1 MFLYVCEI
9 VVTTERQGGRGAGVS
24 CHVGVC
30 VTSEREKSG
39 KSPLATIQF
48 AALCTHQLTSRHFWT
63 TAR

>member
-24 CHVGVC
+24 CHVGVS
-30 VTSEREKSG
+30 VTREREESG

-48 AALCTHQLTSRHFWT
+48 AALCTH
-63 TAR
+63 